1 MAAQW
6 VMRGTNSGSLKGN
19 PPTERAV
26 SLPGADFITVEND
39 HILSVQG
46 YFDQTTFA
54 KQLGLQ
60 VLVQPHNIGPVSF
73 GNSIY
78 LQLGNNVKPGAFS
91 LTSIS
96 VRSVEE
102 AQEVRGHSRQ
112 ILQEMAQIPGFISAL
127 TARSGCRMFTITA
140 WQDAE
145 NPRQLLRDGAHQ
157 EAMGQFFGPDL
168 SAGAMTSV
176 WVPERINAMWVRCT
190 ACNNMVDFERYEG
203 KCQCG
208 ESLPDPPPFW

>member
-26 SLPGADFITVEND
+26 SLPGAD
-39 HILSVQG
+39 
-46 YFDQTTFA
+46 
-54 KQLGLQ
+54 
-60 VLVQPHNIGPVSF
+60 
-73 GNSIY
+73 
-78 LQLGNNVKPGAFS
+78 
-91 LTSIS
+91 
-96 VRSVEE
+96 
-102 AQEVRGHSRQ
+102 
-112 ILQEMAQIPGFISAL
+112 FISAL

-145 NPRQLLRDGAHQ
+145 NPRQLLRDGAHK